1 MAYSYDFFSKQLVG
15 SDKINL
21 TDVFPDIQAEAKQAT
36 NVSYGLADIVLFL
49 QDVTQDFQR
58 AERQY
63 IDLDNA
69 IQSIVKKYFD
79 SKNTSNPFKLNTTGV
94 VQVDDSPRAPSIVK
108 DGKMKGKG
116 TPKSTIFKKDEPV
129 PAPAP
134 VVSAAPIVD
143 EQAGEREYLKEII
156 TDMEKEGLSD
166 DPDVIAEIAD
176 QTLVAFGFGDDAEVE
191 ARKWFKDNGFD
202 YDKYNQ

>member
-129 PAPAP
+129 PAAP
-134 VVSAAPIVD
+134 VVAAPVVD
-143 EQAGEREYLKEII
+143 EQAGEREYLKELI
-156 TDMEKEGLSD
+156 TNMEKEGISD

-176 QTLVAFGFGDDAEVE
+176 QVFVAFGFDEE
-191 ARKWFKDNGFD
+191 AQAKAKKWFEDNGFD

>member
-21 TDVFPDIQAEAKQAT
+21 TDVFPNIQAEAKQAT

-79 SKNTSNPFKLNTTGV
+79 SKNVNNPFKLNTTGV
-94 VQVDDSPRAPSIVK
+94 VQVDDSPRAPSVVK

-116 TPKSTIFKKDEPV
+116 TPKSTIFKKDEPA

-134 VVSAAPIVD
+134 VAAPVVD
-143 EQAGEREYLKEII
+143 EQAGEREYLKNLI
-156 TDMEKEGLSD
+156 TDMENEGISD

-176 QTLVAFGFGDDAEVE
+176 QVLVAFGYTEE
-191 ARKWFKDNGFD
+191 AQAQAKQWFEDNGFN

>member
-1 MAYSYDFFSKQLVG
+1 MAYSYNFFSKQLVG

-21 TDVFPDIQAEAKQAT
+21 IDIFPDIQAEAKQST

-79 SKNTSNPFKLNTTGV
+79 SKNISNPFNLNTTMV
-94 VQVDDSPRAPSIVK
+94 VQVDGTDYRSYYALVTFTKPYSQTTGLIIVH
-108 DGKMKGKG
+108 
-116 TPKSTIFKKDEPV
+116 
-129 PAPAP
+129 
-134 VVSAAPIVD
+134 
-143 EQAGEREYLKEII
+143 L
-156 TDMEKEGLSD
+156 L
-166 DPDVIAEIAD
+166 
-176 QTLVAFGFGDDAEVE
+176 
-191 ARKWFKDNGFD
+191 
-202 YDKYNQ
+202 